1 MYLKTVKIQM
11 MKYNLSGF
19 LREEFMPIVGKISH
33 KLCKEWHSVI
43 DVHGK
48 HFGKD
53 KTMDETWLLES

>member
-1 MYLKTVKIQM
+1 M
-11 MKYNLSGF
+11 MKYDLAGV

-33 KLCKEWHSVI
+33 KLCKEWHSII

-48 HFGKD
+48 HFGKE